1 MADHNAHT
9 YFGLRVLEQLPADL
23 RTHVSGD
30 MPAFHLGLY
39 GPDPLIFSLLTKHIS
54 DRLHKNWRTE
64 SLPGLSKA
72 LQKGSATARSFAG
85 GYVLHQLLDDT
96 VHPQIYQWME
106 EGSSHFRVEIALD
119 LLLLEE
125 KRQANS
131 PKVRT
136 EGKDRTALAAAGMLA
151 PLGARA
157 YLSGLWR
164 MATLSNPQP
173 GAPPGPGTPGPD
185 GGADRPGGP
194 GIGKNPGS
202 DSQPGRQ
209 PQARAAP
216 VPHRAAPG
224 RTTAPG
230 RPSPYACGGVSPT
243 HLPTTDPAC
252 RRFPG
257 CRVFFCPG
265 GQDMGLSGRT
275 NRGQRV

>member
-106 EGSSHFRVEIALD
+106 EGSSHFRLEIALD

-151 PLGARA
+151 PWGH
-157 YLSGLWR
+157 GLTS
-164 MATLSNPQP
+164 A
-173 GAPPGPGTPGPD
+173 
-185 GGADRPGGP
+185 
-194 GIGKNPGS
+194 
-202 DSQPGRQ
+202 
-209 PQARAAP
+209 
-216 VPHRAAPG
+216 V
-224 RTTAPG
+224 
-230 RPSPYACGGVSPT
+230 CGGWP
-243 HLPTTDPAC
+243 P
-252 RRFPG
+252 
-257 CRVFFCPG
+257 
-265 GQDMGLSGRT
+265 
-275 NRGQRV
+275 

>member
-106 EGSSHFRVEIALD
+106 EGSSHFRLEIALD

-136 EGKDRTALAAAGMLA
+136 EGKDRTALAAAGRLA

-164 MATLSNPQP
+164 V
-173 GAPPGPGTPGPD
+173 
-185 GGADRPGGP
+185 
-194 GIGKNPGS
+194 
-202 DSQPGRQ
+202 
-209 PQARAAP
+209 AA
-216 VPHRAAPG
+216 
-224 RTTAPG
+224 
-230 RPSPYACGGVSPT
+230 
-243 HLPTTDPAC
+243 
-252 RRFPG
+252 
-257 CRVFFCPG
+257 
-265 GQDMGLSGRT
+265 
-275 NRGQRV
+275 

>member
-106 EGSSHFRVEIALD
+106 EGSSHFRLEIALD

-151 PLGARA
+151 P
-157 YLSGLWR
+157 SGTGWR
-164 MATLSNPQP
+164 RRSPR
-173 GAPPGPGTPGPD
+173 
-185 GGADRPGGP
+185 RPGNWKKSWFRFP
-194 GIGKNPGS
+194 
-202 DSQPGRQ
+202 
-209 PQARAAP
+209 ARL
-216 VPHRAAPG
+216 
-224 RTTAPG
+224 TAPG
-230 RPSPYACGGVSPT
+230 KSCSC
-243 HLPTTDPAC
+243 PA
-252 RRFPG
+252 
-257 CRVFFCPG
+257 PG
-265 GQDMGLSGRT
+265 GARPDNSAWQTFAVCLRRSESNT
-275 NRGQRV
+275 PPNH

>member
-106 EGSSHFRVEIALD
+106 EGSSSCWRRSARPIPPRSAP
-119 LLLLEE
+119 
-125 KRQANS
+125 R
-131 PKVRT
+131 
-136 EGKDRTALAAAGMLA
+136 GKT
-151 PLGARA
+151 
-157 YLSGLWR
+157 
-164 MATLSNPQP
+164 
-173 GAPPGPGTPGPD
+173 APPWLQQGCWPPWGHGLTS
-185 GGADRPGGP
+185 A
-194 GIGKNPGS
+194 
-202 DSQPGRQ
+202 
-209 PQARAAP
+209 
-216 VPHRAAPG
+216 V
-224 RTTAPG
+224 
-230 RPSPYACGGVSPT
+230 CGGWP
-243 HLPTTDPAC
+243 P
-252 RRFPG
+252 
-257 CRVFFCPG
+257 
-265 GQDMGLSGRT
+265 
-275 NRGQRV
+275 